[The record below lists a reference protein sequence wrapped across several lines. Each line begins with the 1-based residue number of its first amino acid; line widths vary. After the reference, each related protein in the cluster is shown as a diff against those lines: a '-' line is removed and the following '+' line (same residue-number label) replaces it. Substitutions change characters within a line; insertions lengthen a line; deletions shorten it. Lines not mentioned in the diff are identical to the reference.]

1 MGDDR
6 VNLARWTLAAATGSV
21 AAGEA
26 HAGAWTQAPGERLEI
41 STVSRETG
49 DFGET
54 WSSDLHVEYGVADGW
69 GINAKIAS
77 QFRYGLIEDDRFAL
91 SAGVQRSFAL
101 GERASF
107 ALQGSV
113 LGAEALDG
121 PDCQGLGYEARA
133 ALGASRQLLGREAF
147 VNVEAARRERA
158 DGCTRVLTEVAAG
171 IDIAPKW
178 RSLVKVWGEQGD
190 GARTAKVEA
199 GLFRD
204 FDNYSV
210 GLGYRREISG
220 AFNESGVVVSLW
232 GRF

>member
-1 MGDDR
+1 MGDSR
-6 VNLARWTLAAATGSV
+6 IGFTRWALAAAASGG
-21 AAGEA
+21 AADKA
-26 HAGAWTQAPGERLEI
+26 CAGAWTQAPGDRLEI

-69 GINAKIAS
+69 GVSAKIAS
-77 QFRYGLIEDDRFAL
+77 QFRYGLIDDDRFTIE
-91 SAGVQRSFAL
+91 AGVQRAFPI

-107 ALQGSV
+107 AIKGSV

-133 ALGASRQLLGREAF
+133 ALGASRKVFGREAF
-147 VNVEAARRERA
+147 VNVETARRERS
-158 DGCTRVLTEVAAG
+158 DGCTRGLAEVAVG
-171 IDIAPKW
+171 MDVAPKW
-178 RSLVKVWGEQGD
+178 RALTKAWTESGD

-199 GLFRD
+199 GLFRE
-204 FDNYSV
+204 FGKYSA
-210 GLGYRREISG
+210 GLGYRREVSG
-220 AFNESGVVVSLW
+220 EFEESGIVVSLW